1 MNNSKSDTD
10 FPVRAGDFRE
20 HVSSACLNE
29 ELKNAKDIESYLRKN
44 KGNMIPRNLPIH
56 LDMLLKQKG
65 ISKADV
71 ARGSELERK
80 YVYQIFSGEKTPSR
94 DKLIALAFG
103 LHLSDEEAQTML
115 KLSGNRE
122 LYIRDERDAII
133 LYALQRGKTISD
145 TDALLYDY
153 GFKILGIPEE

>member
-1 MNNSKSDTD
+1 MGLDMYLERMPRYGTTT
-10 FPVRAGDFRE
+10 P
-20 HVSSACLNE
+20 E
-29 ELKNAKDIESYLRKN
+29 EVKDIESYLRKN